1 MNISTATRSPQSLS
15 ALPAP
20 ALPALIAP
28 ALPVAHSS
36 GTSRHPRRLW
46 QSAMPEIT
54 LSVVIP
60 FYNPGDALRPTV
72 ERLLDVLNHHGVT
85 FEVIAVSDG
94 STDGSEDTLAG
105 LDDRVTVLVAPF
117 NRGKGA
123 ALRLGMEHAAGAWVG
138 FLDADGDIDPV
149 HLSQYL
155 RLAQAGDHQVVYAN
169 KRDPRSGNPSTKM
182 RRVISWTFSS
192 VVSTLFSVGVSDT
205 QTGCKLIR
213 RDVLAQ
219 VLPATCEEGFAF
231 DLEFFVAARAAGV
244 SDMVG
249 APVQLSERLSGSTV
263 TTKAIIRT
271 LKDTLRVF
279 GRRRLTRAYTPTT
292 SSPLFVATQETRAT
306 SIALAA

>member
-1 MNISTATRSPQSLS
+1 MLTRLLQERFPGTDLSDFDFDTAAPIQAPTGTGGHTR
-15 ALPAP
+15 
-20 ALPALIAP
+20 
-28 ALPVAHSS
+28 H
-36 GTSRHPRRLW
+36 LW
-46 QSAMPEIT
+46 QSAAPEIT

-60 FYNPGDALRPTV
+60 FFNPGPALRPTV
-72 ERLLDVLNHHGVT
+72 QRLLDVLKPDGVS

-94 STDGSEDTLAG
+94 STDGSEDTLTG

-123 ALRLGMEHAAGAWVG
+123 ALRLGMEHTGGAWVG
-138 FLDADGDIDPV
+138 FLDADGDIDPQ
-149 HLSQYL
+149 HLREYL
-155 RLAQAGDHQVVYAN
+155 DLAQAGDHQVVYAN

-182 RRVISWTFSS
+182 RRVISWTYSS

-213 RDVLAQ
+213 HDVLAQ
-219 VLPATCEEGFAF
+219 VLPATCEEGWAF

-249 APVQLSERLSGSTV
+249 APVQLSRRLSGSTV
-263 TTKAIIRT
+263 TTGAIIRT

-279 GRRRLTRAYTPTT
+279 GRRRLTRAY
-292 SSPLFVATQETRAT
+292 SPATVSPRFLPAQNDQA
-306 SIALAA
+306 SAIALAA